1 MSQDLILEFR
11 TSLNKAI
18 DFLQFEVKEIA
29 SFENNGFVKL
39 YELDSSLR
47 KIIGLRTR
55 IEEFKNFSGNPLKDN
70 RIVLVLEQNFEVIMD
85 LLSTSYQDNKFWR
98 LDELLE
104 KTIKSLDAY
113 ENSID
118 FNYIFSE
125 EEKSEIQKEIVD
137 FLDAQYYK
145 KIEVDVPASIK
156 GTLAIYFEEEVFLD
170 YRDDFSSYFED
181 LIEDNVLSKEEI
193 LDWIYEN
200 NKDYEWYADY
210 FETGKF
216 KASMLSS
223 FSNMFLN
230 MNQMDLQNFVENVE
244 ISISY
249 DMSSVADRIY
259 MDLEVYVQD
268 IDSNLTL
275 EHVQSSKHLRDVL
288 GNGLEEYIY
297 CYKEF
302 ANPEILDGVSFSD
315 IAKGIIEK
323 RSSKAGQ
330 QIISHVRSQ
339 MSSVEL
345 EDEYDEFDMIYSY
358 ISEDGF
364 QEVAEMIVEDSELV
378 YAIIPED
385 NYFNVN
391 GLWILVAYYY

>member
-125 EEKSEIQKEIVD
+125 EEKSEIQKEIV
-137 FLDAQYYK
+137 
-145 KIEVDVPASIK
+145 
-156 GTLAIYFEEEVFLD
+156 GT
-170 YRDDFSSYFED
+170 
-181 LIEDNVLSKEEI
+181 SK
-193 LDWIYEN
+193 N
-200 NKDYEWYADY
+200 
-210 FETGKF
+210 
-216 KASMLSS
+216 
-223 FSNMFLN
+223 
-230 MNQMDLQNFVENVE
+230 
-244 ISISY
+244 
-249 DMSSVADRIY
+249 
-259 MDLEVYVQD
+259 
-268 IDSNLTL
+268 
-275 EHVQSSKHLRDVL
+275 
-288 GNGLEEYIY
+288 
-297 CYKEF
+297 
-302 ANPEILDGVSFSD
+302 
-315 IAKGIIEK
+315 
-323 RSSKAGQ
+323 
-330 QIISHVRSQ
+330 
-339 MSSVEL
+339 
-345 EDEYDEFDMIYSY
+345 
-358 ISEDGF
+358 
-364 QEVAEMIVEDSELV
+364 
-378 YAIIPED
+378 
-385 NYFNVN
+385 
-391 GLWILVAYYY
+391 